1 MSTSPN
7 RRGRPAGAAP
17 PPAPGSGPAA
27 APPSPQRPPSPRPA
41 AARRRRRSLLPYG
54 MAAPAVV
61 LELLI
66 HIVPMA
72 LGIYIAFTSLT
83 QLTIRRWTTA
93 PFVGWEN
100 FAQGLDPGGALG
112 GALYQSLLRTAGYTV
127 LVVGLSWALGMA
139 AAVALNSRFRGR
151 GLVRTL
157 FLVPYAL
164 PVYVTAIVWAFMVNQ
179 RDGMV
184 NRLLVSDLGLLEE
197 RPFWLI
203 GENAFWVLVVVS
215 VWRLWP
221 FAFLMLL
228 AALQSIPNEVYEA
241 AAIDGA
247 SNWKR
252 FTSVTLPMVR
262 SANGVVLLVMGLW
275 TFNEFDLPYLLF
287 GETSPESARLV
298 SPLVYE
304 HSFVNWNFGLG
315 AAMSALLLAALVAA
329 SALYVRTV
337 LPRRR
342 S

>member
-1 MSTSPN
+1 MSTGPD
-7 RRGRPAGAAP
+7 RPARPARPAGAAP
-17 PPAPGSGPAA
+17 PPGPGA
-27 APPSPQRPPSPRPA
+27 APPPPARPP
-41 AARRRRRSLLPYG
+41 AARRGAERRRRSLLPYG
-54 MAAPAVV
+54 MVAPAAL

-66 HIVPMA
+66 HIIPMA

-100 FAQGLDPGGALG
+100 FAEGLDPGGALG
-112 GALYQSLLRTAGYTV
+112 AALYQSLWRTVVYTV
-127 LVVGLSWALGMA
+127 CVVGLSWALGMA

-151 GLVRTL
+151 GLLRTL

-164 PVYVTAIVWAFMVNQ
+164 PVYVTAIVWTFMVNQ
-179 RDGMV
+179 RDGVV
-184 NRLLVSDLGLLEE
+184 NRLLVADLGLLEE

-228 AALQSIPNEVYEA
+228 AALQSVPDEVYEA

-252 FTSVTLPMVR
+252 FTAVTLPVVR
-262 SANGVVLLVMGLW
+262 PANGVVLLVMGLW

-315 AAMSALLLAALVAA
+315 AAMSALLLVALVAA
-329 SALYVRTV
+329 SALYIRAV

-342 S
+342 A